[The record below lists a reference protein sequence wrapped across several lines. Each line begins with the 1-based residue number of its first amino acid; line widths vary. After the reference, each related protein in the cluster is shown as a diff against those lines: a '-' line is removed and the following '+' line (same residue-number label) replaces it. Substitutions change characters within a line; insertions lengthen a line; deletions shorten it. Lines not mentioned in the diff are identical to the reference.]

1 MQKKAILILYAL
13 LVSLLLMSCSDMKS
27 EYIDSLFFNN
37 DETKLDD
44 ETVTDFDGNVYHTIT
59 IGDQTWMVENLRST
73 HYADGSAVKESF
85 AVNGSE
91 GYSETFGRLYTFQ
104 SAMRYDSIEGAQGIC
119 PEGWHIPTRAE
130 IQSLIDFV
138 KSNNKYVLFTDQLCS
153 STGWTTKNGRN
164 TLLFNAVPN
173 GVKID
178 GQYKYFGEISS
189 FWTSNLHLKHGIM
202 YYMSTDSTK
211 YKSSFYYSNNL
222 SDGIGVRCIKNS
234 SSIKL
239 PTVVIDS
246 VSKGIKKPKVYGHI
260 VNANGGTVSK
270 VGVCYALTA
279 NVGLSDNV
287 ILTTYIQ
294 NRFVCE
300 LNDLTTNSKY
310 YIRVFAQ
317 NELGTGYSAEQT
329 YQTTAFAPVI
339 SALNMTAITANS
351 AIFTANVTD
360 DCGSSVTA
368 KGICW
373 SLTPNPTVSLNT
385 KTSNGIGLGVFSA
398 TATGLSANTSYYL
411 RAYATNAIGT
421 SYNEQVL
428 FITLPT
434 VTIGSATSITY
445 KSASVSAT
453 IPTQGSNPIT
463 EYGICWGTSTSPT
476 ITSNKLTAT
485 NLSNTNYSCALS
497 NLSSATKYYA
507 RAFITNSTGTNYS
520 NEISFTTAEPVAPVV
535 SSTSVNNITYK
546 SATLTGTLTTT
557 GDLPINEY
565 GFCLS
570 NTSTT
575 PTISNTIVGVTN
587 LNSQTGMF
595 STALSTL
602 SANTT
607 YYVRTYAITNGGTY
621 YGSVSNFITP
631 ADPFTVS
638 DGLLAFYNFDA
649 QNCKDALGNYNGVIS
664 GGVTFSSSTPKSTG
678 YSAQF
683 DGTTGFINIP
693 YQIIPSSGSWSMTMW
708 VKTNLKSCVLFST
721 SYNSFQL
728 SNSKFVLNNDF
739 YYWSYSYNVDLISSF
754 LNNSWHL
761 FTLTSNGNSYKY
773 YIDGILF
780 ETLTLSSFLLSNDIT
795 LIGKGFYDNAAYKP
809 KFSGSLDNIR
819 FYNRLLSTTE
829 ISTLYN
835 TKQ

>member
-1 MQKKAILILYAL
+1 MKKKHKSILYSVF
-13 LVSLLLMSCSDMKS
+13 VSLLLMSCSDMKS

-37 DETKLDD
+37 EIKKLDD

-73 HYADGSAVKESF
+73 HYADGSVVKESF

-91 GYSETFGRLYTFQ
+91 GNSDTFGSLYTFQ

-119 PEGWHIPTRAE
+119 PEGWHIPTRDE
-130 IQSLIDFV
+130 IQSLIDYV
-138 KSNNKYVLFTDQLCS
+138 KSKNKYVLFTDQLCS

-164 TLLFNAVPN
+164 MLLFNAIPN

-246 VSKGIKKPKVYGHI
+246 VSKGIKKPKVYAHI
-260 VNANGGTVSK
+260 VKANGGSVSK

-279 NVGLSDNV
+279 NAGLSDNV
-287 ILTTYIQ
+287 VLTTYIQ

-329 YQTTAFAPVI
+329 YQTTAFAPVL
-339 SALNMTAITANS
+339 SDLNMTAITANS

-428 FITLPT
+428 FITLLT

-520 NEISFTTAEPVAPVV
+520 NEISFTTADPVAPVV

-557 GDLPINEY
+557 GDMPINEY

-587 LNSQTGMF
+587 LNSQTGIF

-602 SANTT
+602 SASTT
-607 YYVRTYAITNGGTY
+607 YYVRTYVITNGGTY
-621 YGSVSNFITP
+621 YGSVSNFTTP

-693 YQIIPSSGSWSMTMW
+693 YQIIPSNGSWSFCVW
-708 VKTNLKSCVLFST
+708 IKTKSKFGLIQFGTDYQPGINTESNKFILHFSN
-721 SYNSFQL
+721 YNSIYFNNDLSVSLMNNNWNQL
-728 SNSKFVLNNDF
+728 IFTYNGSKINYYINGSLTESVSNSNIKFFSHDYTQIGKWN
-739 YYWSYSYNVDLISSF
+739 YNYF
-754 LNNSWHL
+754 LN
-761 FTLTSNGNSYKY
+761 G
-773 YIDGILF
+773 
-780 ETLTLSSFLLSNDIT
+780 
-795 LIGKGFYDNAAYKP
+795 A
-809 KFSGSLDNIR
+809 LDNIR
-819 FYNRLLSTTE
+819 FYNRELTNTE
-829 ISTLYN
+829 ITTLYN